1 MVGGVEGAAI
11 LIRTHLFGEGSMQLG
26 VEDVLLVLAIFVGP
40 LLISYDSDKSALNML
55 SGIVGKRIGNYD
67 LRGEIEKFY
76 YKNISII
83 PTLIISFS
91 GTCVFL
97 LWIYDF
103 DIFYVYAGL
112 VFIIFSV
119 IIYIINRYLVWEKT
133 KINFIGPRKR
143 EDV

>member
-1 MVGGVEGAAI
+1 
-11 LIRTHLFGEGSMQLG
+11 MQLG